1 MVNGEVLKKR
11 REEFMGMLHEGIAV
25 LTTSKHLTRN
35 RDVMYPFRPDSNFFY
50 LTAFPE
56 PDAAAV
62 FVPGRK
68 EGEYL
73 LFCREKDPDMER
85 WDGRRAGLEGAMEDY
100 GADQAYPIEKLQEV
114 LVDLLPEY
122 QNVYSQMGQDSDLDK
137 EILSIVSDLRSRSR
151 QGVKAPAQFVHLDH
165 ILHEMRLIK
174 DSEEIRIMRKAA
186 RLAAKGHIRAM
197 QRTRPGMYEYQ
208 IQAELEYVFLQGGG
222 FSVAYPSIVA
232 GGSNACILHYIDNDD
247 RLDEGDLLLIDAG
260 VEIDCYASDIT
271 RTFPVNGKFS
281 GAQKDVY
288 EVVLNA
294 QIAAIDAVRVDRPV
308 TEYHDVA
315 VRKLTEGMVEIG
327 LLKGDPEELVEK
339 GEYRKFYMH
348 LTGHWLGID
357 VHDVGDYRIG
367 KQGRSLE
374 PGMILT
380 VEPGLYIEPCAEV
393 DEKWHNIGIRIEDD
407 VLVKR
412 GGPEV
417 LTADVPKDVDN
428 IQALMAE

>member
-1 MVNGEVLKKR
+1 MINGEVLKKR

-25 LTTSKHLTRN
+25 LTTARQLIRN
-35 RDVMYPFRPDSNFFY
+35 RDVMYPFRPDSDFFY

-68 EGEYL
+68 DGEYL
-73 LFCREKDPDMER
+73 LFCREKDPEMER
-85 WDGRRAGLEGAMEDY
+85 WDGRRAGLEGAIEDY

-114 LVDLLPEY
+114 LVELLPEY
-122 QNVYSQMGQDSDLDK
+122 RNVYSQMGQDSDLDK
-137 EILSIVSDLRSRSR
+137 EILSIVSELRTRSR
-151 QGVKAPAQFVHLDH
+151 QGARVPAQFVHLDH

-174 DSEEIRIMRKAA
+174 DPEEIRIMRKAA

-197 QRTRPGMYEYQ
+197 QRTRPGMYEYEV
-208 IQAELEYVFLQGGG
+208 QAELEYVFLQGGG
-222 FSVAYPSIVA
+222 LSVAYPSIVA
-232 GGSNACILHYIDNDD
+232 GGGNACILHYIDNNN
-247 RLDEGDLLLIDAG
+247 RLDDGDLLLIDAG

-288 EVVLNA
+288 QVVLDA
-294 QIAAIDAVRVDRPV
+294 QLAAIDAVRVDWPV
-308 TEYHDVA
+308 TKYHDVA

-339 GEYRKFYMH
+339 RAYRKFYMH
-348 LTGHWLGID
+348 ATGHWLGID
-357 VHDVGDYRIG
+357 VHDVGDYKIG
-367 KQGRSLE
+367 EEGRSLE

-417 LTADVPKDVDN
+417 LTADVPKNVEN
-428 IQALMAE
+428 IQALMVG

>member
-1 MVNGEVLKKR
+1 
-11 REEFMGMLHEGIAV
+11 MLHEGIAV
-25 LTTSKHLTRN
+25 VTTSKHLTRN

-73 LFCREKDPDMER
+73 LFCREKNPEMER
-85 WDGRRAGLEGAMEDY
+85 WDGRRAGLEGAVEDY

-137 EILSIVSDLRSRSR
+137 EILSIVSDLRTQSR
-151 QGVKAPAQFVHLDH
+151 QGTKVPAQFVHLDH

-186 RLAAKGHIRAM
+186 KLAAKGHIRAM

-208 IQAELEYVFLQGGG
+208 VQAELEYVFLQGGG
-222 FSVAYPSIVA
+222 LSVAYPSIVA
-232 GGSNACILHYIDNDD
+232 GGSNACILHYIDNDN

-417 LTADVPKDVDN
+417 LTADVPKNVDD

>member
-1 MVNGEVLKKR
+1 MINGEVLKKR

-25 LTTSKHLTRN
+25 LTTSKHLARN
-35 RDVMYPFRPDSNFFY
+35 RDVMYPFRPGSDFFY

-56 PDAAAV
+56 PDAAAI

-68 EGEYL
+68 DGEYL
-73 LFCREKDPDMER
+73 LFCREKDPEMER
-85 WDGRRAGLEGAMEDY
+85 WDGRRAGLKGAIEDY

-114 LVDLLPEY
+114 LVELLPEY
-122 QNVYSQMGQDSDLDK
+122 QNVYSQMGRDSDLDK
-137 EILSIVSDLRSRSR
+137 EILSIVSDLRTRSR
-151 QGVKAPAQFVHLDH
+151 QGAKVPAQFVHLDH

-186 RLAAKGHIRAM
+186 KLAAKGHIRAM

-208 IQAELEYVFLQGGG
+208 VQAELEYVFLQGGG
-222 FSVAYPSIVA
+222 LSVAYPSIVA
-232 GGSNACILHYIDNDD
+232 GGGNACILHYIDNSN
-247 RLDEGDLLLIDAG
+247 RLNEGDLLLIDAG

-281 GAQKDVY
+281 GVQKDVY
-288 EVVLNA
+288 EVVLKA
-294 QIAAIDAVRVDRPV
+294 QLAAIDAVRVDRPV

-327 LLKGDPEELVEK
+327 LLKGDPEELIEK
-339 GEYRKFYMH
+339 GDYRKFYMH
-348 LTGHWLGID
+348 SAGHWLGID
-357 VHDVGDYRIG
+357 VHDVGDYKIG
-367 KQGRSLE
+367 EEGRSLE
-374 PGMILT
+374 PGMVLT

-417 LTADVPKDVDN
+417 LTADVPKDVEN

>member
-1 MVNGEVLKKR
+1 MINSEVLKKR

-25 LTTSKHLTRN
+25 VTTSKHLTRN

-73 LFCREKDPDMER
+73 LFCREKNPEMER
-85 WDGRRAGLEGAMEDY
+85 WDGRRAGLEGAVEDY

-137 EILSIVSDLRSRSR
+137 EILSIVSDLRTQSR
-151 QGVKAPAQFVHLDH
+151 QGTKVPAQFVHLDH

-186 RLAAKGHIRAM
+186 KLAAKGHIRAM

-208 IQAELEYVFLQGGG
+208 VQAELEYVFLQGGG
-222 FSVAYPSIVA
+222 LSVAYPSIVA
-232 GGSNACILHYIDNDD
+232 GGSNACILHYIDNDN

-417 LTADVPKDVDN
+417 LTADVPKNVDD